1 MALGPERRGKVL
13 DRERRDRKEITLAG
27 EKKMLAD
34 NRVGRASRSKVRM
47 EFSVSEK
54 KALRALTIGR
64 QWWASES
71 NFSWT

>member
-1 MALGPERRGKVL
+1 
-13 DRERRDRKEITLAG
+13 
-27 EKKMLAD
+27 MLAD